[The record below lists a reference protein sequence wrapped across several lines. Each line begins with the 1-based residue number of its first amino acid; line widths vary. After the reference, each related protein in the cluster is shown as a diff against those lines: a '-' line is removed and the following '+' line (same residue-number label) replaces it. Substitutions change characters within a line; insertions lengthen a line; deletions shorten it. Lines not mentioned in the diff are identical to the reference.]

1 MSEID
6 ANFVVQ
12 AYNEKMY
19 SMMTELIAKDAMI
32 KQMQK
37 EMQNLMEA
45 IRSQAPNKK
54 TENKKENI

>member
-12 AYNEKMY
+12 AYNEKLY

-37 EMQNLMEA
+37 EMQTLMEA
-45 IRSQAPNKK
+45 IRSQTPNKK
-54 TENKKENI
+54 SENKKENI